1 MEQEVF
7 AAILTGLFP
16 IVSFIYLKFIKNSS
30 VSLIFFYIVFSV
42 ITDSCNFYFF
52 LKDENN
58 LFLINFYDYGAIF
71 LEISFLISTAKFSK
85 TFRRISW
92 VVIVLYWIAHA
103 VFNYHNGF
111 LVTSA
116 ALSFILSLVVC
127 TFAAIAALR
136 ILNDK
141 LDEFNKLKF
150 LLIPIFGFFVFEA
163 SCLIPVCTVN
173 LILTKEEDTFLSDL
187 YNHVIVIGTILRNLL
202 FTIYFVIERNNQRV
216 SSNLIH

>member
-1 MEQEVF
+1 MKQEIYLAVF
-7 AAILTGLFP
+7 TSFFP
-16 IVSFIYLKFIKNSS
+16 LLSFLYLKFRKFRTHN
-30 VSLIFFYIVFSV
+30 LIFVFISFSLF
-42 ITDSCNFYFF
+42 IDSCNCY
-52 LKDENN
+52 LSDRRINN
-58 LFLINFYDYGAIF
+58 LFLINFYDYAAIF
-71 LEISFLISTAKFSK
+71 LEISFLISTSKFSK

-116 ALSFILSLVVC
+116 ALSFILSFVVC